1 MFPLKKYLK
10 YAHYL
15 SQRCFFYKKGKIYAR
30 FFPNYAK
37 SYASTMYKGLSTE
50 CSKLVVFTIIQSK
63 IKWKEK
69 TKIIIFIPLTHGTS
83 SPSFFESAFC
93 SIYQI
98 RTTILTFGL
107 KKKKNIYIY
116 IYIYINNRETITHGA
131 EC

>member
-1 MFPLKKYLK
+1 MF
-10 YAHYL
+10 
-15 SQRCFFYKKGKIYAR
+15 
-30 FFPNYAK
+30 
-37 SYASTMYKGLSTE
+37 KGLSTE

-69 TKIIIFIPLTHGTS
+69 AKIIIFIPLTHGTS

-116 IYIYINNRETITHGA
+116 IYIYIYINNRETITHGA

>member
-1 MFPLKKYLK
+1 
-10 YAHYL
+10 
-15 SQRCFFYKKGKIYAR
+15 
-30 FFPNYAK
+30 
-37 SYASTMYKGLSTE
+37 MYTGLSTE

-107 KKKKNIYIY
+107 KKKKIYIY

>member
-1 MFPLKKYLK
+1 
-10 YAHYL
+10 
-15 SQRCFFYKKGKIYAR
+15 
-30 FFPNYAK
+30 
-37 SYASTMYKGLSTE
+37 MYKGLSTE

-69 TKIIIFIPLTHGTS
+69 AKIIIFIPLTHGTS

-107 KKKKNIYIY
+107 RKKKIYIY

>member
-1 MFPLKKYLK
+1 
-10 YAHYL
+10 
-15 SQRCFFYKKGKIYAR
+15 
-30 FFPNYAK
+30 
-37 SYASTMYKGLSTE
+37 MYKGLSTE

-83 SPSFFESAFC
+83 SPSFFESTFC

-98 RTTILTFGL
+98 RTTILTFGF
-107 KKKKNIYIY
+107 KKKKYIY

>member
-1 MFPLKKYLK
+1 MLIILASDASFIKRAKFMLV
-10 YAHYL
+10 
-15 SQRCFFYKKGKIYAR
+15 

-69 TKIIIFIPLTHGTS
+69 AKIIIFIPLTHGTS

-107 KKKKNIYIY
+107 RKKKYIY
-116 IYIYINNRETITHGA
+116 IYIYTSIT
-131 EC
+131 EKQ